1 MTPNRPRCPLCNGE
15 TKKNGTTSKGSI
27 RWRCKDC
34 GSTFTRR
41 RTDQTRARD
50 FTAFHAYVTG
60 TASLNDVA
68 DTLSVSRRTL
78 DRRFAPFWLIDVPN
92 TPDPNRVYD
101 QIFID
106 GTYTDA
112 GCLLVAAS
120 LDHVIAWHWA
130 KHESAHAYRQLLR
143 GIAEP
148 LCVVLDGG
156 QGAYSAIKACW
167 PNTLIQR
174 CLVHAQRVI
183 RRHTTARP
191 RTDAGKAIYALALKL
206 TTITNL
212 DQAREWTL
220 HLHDFG
226 QVYKDFLNEKTP
238 VPKERRTLNH
248 QWEFTHIRVRKAYN
262 SLLHL
267 SRNNWLF
274 TYLQPPPGA
283 LEPARWASTTN
294 SLEGGVNAQL
304 KRIADAHRG
313 RSGERQRKMLEWYLH
328 TKTQLP
334 DDPLQI
340 ARQCNYGQDQL
351 AKVPDLVPEDR
362 NKADHQTGRPA
373 FYDNA
378 IPTEYEHSIGI
389 RKGPMK

>member
-1 MTPNRPRCPLCNGE
+1 M
-15 TKKNGTTSKGSI
+15 KKNGTTTKGTT
-27 RWRCKDC
+27 RWRCKNPDC
-34 GSTFTRR
+34 GTSTTHRR
-41 RTDQTRARD
+41 PDQTRTRD
-50 FTAFHAYVTG
+50 FKAFHAYVTG
-60 TASLNDVA
+60 TASLTDVA
-68 DTLSVSRRTL
+68 DALNVSRRTL
-78 DRRFAPFWLIDVPN
+78 DRRFTSLWLVDVPN

-120 LDHVIAWHWA
+120 RDHVISWHWA
-130 KHESAHAYRQLLR
+130 KRESAHAYTQLLR

-167 PNTLIQR
+167 PHALIQR

-183 RRHTTARP
+183 RRYTTSRP

-206 TTITNL
+206 TRITTL

-220 HLHDFG
+220 RLHDFG
-226 QVYKDFLNEKTP
+226 QVFKAFLNEKTP
-238 VPKERRTLNH
+238 VPKERRTLNN
-248 QWEFTHIRVRKAYN
+248 QWEWAHLRVRKAYN

-267 SRNNWLF
+267 SRKGWLF
-274 TYLQPPPGA
+274 TYLQPPPNA
-283 LEPARWASTTN
+283 LEPQRWASTTN
-294 SLEGGVNAQL
+294 SLEGGINAQL

-313 RSGERQRKMLEWYLH
+313 RSGERQRRMLEWYLH
-328 TKTQLP
+328 SKTQLP
-334 DDPLQI
+334 DDPLKI
-340 ARQCNYGQDQL
+340 ARQCNFGQDQL
-351 AKVPDLVPEDR
+351 AKVNDLVPEDH
-362 NKADHQTGRPA
+362 NTADHETGRPA

-378 IPTEYEHSIGI
+378 IPTEYQHNIGI
-389 RKGPMK
+389 RKGPMR

>member
-1 MTPNRPRCPLCNGE
+1 M
-15 TKKNGTTSKGSI
+15 KKNGTTTKGTT
-27 RWRCKDC
+27 RWRCKDTDC
-34 GSTFTRR
+34 GTSTTRR

-50 FTAFHAYVTG
+50 FTAFHAYATG
-60 TASLNDVA
+60 TASLA
-68 DTLSVSRRTL
+68 DMAKHAGVSRWTL
-78 DRRFAPFWLIDVPN
+78 DRRFTSFWLIDVPS
-92 TPDPNRVYD
+92 TPDPHRVYD

-120 LDHVIAWHWA
+120 CDHVIAWYWA
-130 KHESAHAYRQLLR
+130 TRESAHAYTQLLS

-183 RRHTTARP
+183 RRYTTSRP

-206 TTITNL
+206 TRIATL

-220 HLHDFG
+220 RLHDFG
-226 QVYKDFLNEKTP
+226 VVYKGFLNEKTL

-248 QWEFTHIRVRKAYN
+248 QWEFTHMRVRKAYN

-274 TYLQPPPGA
+274 TYLQPPPNA
-283 LEPARWASTTN
+283 LEPARWAATTN

-328 TKTQLP
+328 AKTQLP
-334 DDPLQI
+334 DDPLKI
-340 ARQCNYGQDQL
+340 ARQCGFGQDQL

-362 NKADHQTGRPA
+362 NTADHQTGRPA

-378 IPTEYEHSIGI
+378 IPTEYEHSVGI
-389 RKGPMK
+389 RKGPLK

>member
-1 MTPNRPRCPLCNGE
+1 MCAGKM
-15 TKKNGTTSKGSI
+15 KKNGTTSKGTT
-27 RWRCKDC
+27 RWRCKNPDC
-34 GSTFTRR
+34 GSSTTRR
-41 RTDQTRARD
+41 RTDHTRARD
-50 FTAFHAYVTG
+50 FTAFHSYVTG
-60 TASLNDVA
+60 TAPLTEVA
-68 DTLSVSRRTL
+68 KRAGVSRWTL
-78 DRRFAPFWLIDVPN
+78 DRRFESFWLIDAPN

-120 LDHVIAWHWA
+120 CDHVIAWHWT
-130 KHESAHAYRQLLR
+130 KRESAHAYTQLLSR
-143 GIAEP
+143 IAEP

-156 QGAYSAIKACW
+156 QGALSAIKTCW
-167 PNTLIQR
+167 PNTRIQR

-183 RRHTTARP
+183 RRYTTSRP

-206 TTITNL
+206 TKITNL

-220 HLHDFG
+220 RLHDFG
-226 QVYKDFLNEKTP
+226 QVFKAFLDEKTP
-238 VPKERRTLNH
+238 VSKERRTLNH
-248 QWEFTHIRVRKAYN
+248 QWEWTHIRVRKAYH
-262 SLLHL
+262 SLLYL
-267 SRNNWLF
+267 SRSNWLF
-274 TYLQPPPGA
+274 TYLQPPPEA
-283 LEPARWASTTN
+283 LEPNRWAATTN

-328 TKTQLP
+328 SKTHLP
-334 DDPLQI
+334 DDPLKI
-340 ARQCNYGQDQL
+340 ARQCGYGQDQL
-351 AKVPDLVPEDR
+351 AKVPDLVSEDR

-378 IPTEYEHSIGI
+378 IPTDYEHSIGI
-389 RKGPMK
+389 RKGPLK

>member
-1 MTPNRPRCPLCNGE
+1 M
-15 TKKNGTTSKGSI
+15 KKNGTTTKGTT
-27 RWRCKDC
+27 RWRCKNPDC
-34 GSTFTRR
+34 GCSTTRHR
-41 RTDQTRARD
+41 PDQTHTRD
-50 FTAFHAYVTG
+50 FKAFHTYVTG
-60 TASLNDVA
+60 TASLTKVA
-68 DTLSVSRRTL
+68 DTLNVSRRTL
-78 DRRFAPFWLIDVPN
+78 YRRFTSLWLIDVPN

-120 LDHVIAWHWA
+120 HDHVIAWHWTQR
-130 KHESAHAYRQLLR
+130 ETAHAYTQLLKN
-143 GIAEP
+143 IAPP

-156 QGAYSAIKACW
+156 QGAYSAIKTCW
-167 PNTLIQR
+167 PTTRIQR
-174 CLVHAQRVI
+174 CLVHAQRVV
-183 RRHTTARP
+183 RRYTTSRP

-206 TTITNL
+206 TRITTL

-220 HLHDFG
+220 RLHDFG
-226 QVYKDFLNEKTP
+226 QVFKAFLNEKTP
-238 VPKERRTLNH
+238 LPKERRTLNN
-248 QWEFTHIRVRKAYN
+248 QWEWTHLRVRKAYN

-274 TYLQPPPGA
+274 TYLQPPPEA
-283 LEPARWASTTN
+283 LEPQRWASTTN

-328 TKTQLP
+328 SKTQLP
-334 DDPLQI
+334 DDPLKI

-351 AKVPDLVPEDR
+351 AKVNDLVPEDH
-362 NKADHQTGRPA
+362 NKADHETGRPA

-378 IPTEYEHSIGI
+378 IPTEYQHNIGI
-389 RKGPMK
+389 RKGPMR

>member
-1 MTPNRPRCPLCNGE
+1 M
-15 TKKNGTTSKGSI
+15 KKNGTTTKGTT
-27 RWRCKDC
+27 RWRCKNPDC
-34 GSTFTRR
+34 GSSTTYRR
-41 RTDQTRARD
+41 PDLTKTRD
-50 FTAFHAYVTG
+50 FKAFHRYVTS
-60 TASLNDVA
+60 TSSLTEIACDA
-68 DTLSVSRRTL
+68 RVSRWTL
-78 DRRFAPFWLIDVPN
+78 DRRFEPLWLIDVPN

-101 QIFID
+101 QVFID

-120 LDHVIAWHWA
+120 YDHVIAWHWA
-130 KHESAHAYRQLLR
+130 RTESTHAYTQLLR
-143 GIAEP
+143 GIAQP

-167 PNTLIQR
+167 PKTMIQR

-183 RRHTTARP
+183 RRYTTSRP

-206 TTITNL
+206 TKITTL
-212 DQAREWTL
+212 DQARQWTIRL
-220 HLHDFG
+220 HEFG
-226 QVYKDFLNEKTP
+226 VVYKDFLNEKTP
-238 VPKERRTLNH
+238 VPKERRTPSH

-274 TYLQPPPGA
+274 AYLQPPPEA
-283 LEPARWASTTN
+283 LEPARWAATTN

-328 TKTQLP
+328 SKTQLP
-334 DDPLQI
+334 DDPLEI

-351 AKVPDLVPEDR
+351 AKVPDLVPEDH
-362 NKADHQTGRPA
+362 NTADQETGRPA

-378 IPTEYEHSIGI
+378 IPTEYQHTIGI
-389 RKGPMK
+389 RKGPMQ

>member
-1 MTPNRPRCPLCNGE
+1 M
-15 TKKNGTTSKGSI
+15 KKNGTTTKGTT
-27 RWRCKDC
+27 RWRCKNPDC
-34 GSTFTRR
+34 GTSTTHRR
-41 RTDQTRARD
+41 PDLTKARD
-50 FTAFHAYVTG
+50 FKAFHRYVTS
-60 TASLNDVA
+60 TTSLTTIACDA
-68 DTLSVSRRTL
+68 GVSRWTL
-78 DRRFAPFWLIDVPN
+78 DRRFEPLWLIDVPN

-120 LDHVIAWHWA
+120 RDHVIAWHWA
-130 KHESAHAYRQLLR
+130 TRESAHAYTQLLR

-156 QGAYSAIKACW
+156 QGAYSAIKTCW
-167 PNTLIQR
+167 PNTRIQR

-183 RRHTTARP
+183 RRYTTARP
-191 RTDAGKAIYALALKL
+191 RTDAGKTIYALALKL
-206 TTITNL
+206 TKITTL

-220 HLHDFG
+220 RLHDFG
-226 QVYKDFLNEKTP
+226 VVYKDFLNEKTP

-248 QWEFTHIRVRKAYN
+248 QWEWTHIRVRKAYN

-274 TYLQPPPGA
+274 TYLQPPPEA

-294 SLEGGVNAQL
+294 SLEGGINAQL

-313 RSGERQRKMLEWYLH
+313 RSGERQRKMLEWHLH
-328 TKTQLP
+328 SKTQLP
-334 DDPLQI
+334 DDPLKI

-351 AKVPDLVPEDR
+351 AKVHDLVPEDH
-362 NKADHQTGRPA
+362 NKADHETGRPA

-378 IPTEYEHSIGI
+378 IPTEYQHNIGI